1 MICCMIIIPLMEIDR
16 NGKAYS
22 LAPTD
27 STGHENALFQF
38 DQFPNLFSNTIFTLT
53 MHAILTG
60 LLTPVKPDKLVRPV
74 VKYGFIA
81 SGIIYVILS
90 ILGVLAFGT
99 GLYYENSPGNL
110 KFYHFNFKD
119 HYPVAF
125 YIVSFYFFLLISI
138 FPMITIAVRNSLIY
152 ILLP

>member
-1 MICCMIIIPLMEIDR
+1 
-16 NGKAYS
+16 
-22 LAPTD
+22 
-27 STGHENALFQF
+27 
-38 DQFPNLFSNTIFTLT
+38 

-60 LLTPVKPDKLVRPV
+60 LLTPVKPDRIVRPV

-81 SGIIYVILS
+81 SGLIYIILS

-99 GLYYENSPGNL
+99 GLYYENSPGDL

-119 HYPVAF
+119 HYPAAF

-152 ILLP
+152 ILMPAHMPKTNFTVSKYTIIFTAALLMPCILIAAFL